1 MAEAVRLSDDGT
13 RILVHSEGA
22 PSLGEMRRTLARIVE
37 LRREH
42 AIDRILVDSRARTGQ
57 PSILEIYEGG
67 ELLAGMLGA
76 DVRVAILVGEIAAG
90 HTFFE
95 NVAFNR
101 GGAVAYFQ
109 DHDEALDW
117 LARSAE

>member
-1 MAEAVRLSDDGT
+1 MTETVCLSDDGT
-13 RILVHSEGA
+13 RIFVHSEGT
-22 PSLGEMRRTLARIVE
+22 PSLGEMKRTLEKIAG

-42 AIDRILVDSRARTGQ
+42 RVDRVLVDSRARTGQ

-76 DVRVAILVGEIAAG
+76 DVRIAILVGEIAAG

-101 GGAVAYFQ
+101 GCAVAYFQ